1 MKRNVEI
8 HEAFNFDDVLLV
20 PNETNIKPADVSVGT
35 RLTKTI
41 NLGIPL
47 IAAGVDYV
55 TESSMA
61 VAIAQLGGIGVIHDN
76 MPLGK
81 QVEEVRRVKRSEGN
95 MVMNPIKIAQEASV
109 AEAFDLMTTY
119 KVSGL
124 PVIEQS
130 SKKVVGIITSRDI
143 RFFDDYAKPV
153 TELMTK
159 EVITVKGS
167 IEKEVIKRML
177 HQHRIEKLV
186 VVDDQERCIG
196 LITVRDIEKLSRFS
210 DATRDTLGRL
220 RVGAA
225 VGTGKDAFDRTAAM
239 TDAGL
244 DVVFIDAAHGHTR
257 DVIGTVS
264 HIRQQRSSAVQIVAG
279 NVVTADAAR
288 SLVDAGADA
297 IKVGVGAGADAASR
311 VMAGVGMPQF
321 KAVLDVVEQC
331 GMMDIPV
338 VVAGGIE
345 SPSVVAKAI
354 SAGAESVVIDS
365 LFAGTDE
372 APGEIICHGGLV
384 YKVVNP
390 SAKAQ
395 HRPLNLSGVP
405 DPYRFDEDPVDTSVP
420 YRGSVEHTISHLVG
434 GLKSAMAYTG
444 SKDISTMIENA
455 EFVRI
460 NK

>member
-8 HEAFNFDDVLLV
+8 HEAFGFDDVLLV
-20 PNETNIKPADVSVGT
+20 PGETNVKPADVSIRT

-41 NLGIPL
+41 SLNIPL
-47 IAAGVDYV
+47 IAAGTDNV
-55 TESSMA
+55 TESAMA
-61 VAIAQLGGIGVIHDN
+61 VAIAQLGGIGIIHDN

-95 MVMNPIKIAQEASV
+95 MVLNPITIAQEASV

-119 KVSGL
+119 RVSGL
-124 PVIEQS
+124 PVIDQS

-143 RFFDDYAKPV
+143 RFFDDYANPV
-153 TELMTK
+153 TELMTR
-159 EVITVKGS
+159 EVITVKES
-167 IEKEVIKRML
+167 IEKEVAKRML

-186 VVDDQERCIG
+186 VVDDQERCVG
-196 LITVRDIEKLSRFS
+196 LITVRDIEKLSRFP
-210 DATRDTLGRL
+210 DATRDNCGRL
-220 RVGAA
+220 CVGAA

-297 IKVGVGAGADAASR
+297 VMVGVGSGIGSASR
-311 VMAGVGMPQF
+311 SMAGIGMPQL

-338 VVAGGIE
+338 VVVGGIE
-345 SPSVVAKAI
+345 SPADVAKAI
-354 SAGAESVVIDS
+354 AAGAESVVIDR

-372 APGEIICHGGLV
+372 APGEIVCHDGLV

-390 SAKAQ
+390 AAKTQ
-395 HRPLNLSGVP
+395 HRSPNPSGVH

-420 YRGSVEHTISHLVG
+420 YRGSVEHTIRHFVG

-444 SKDISTMIENA
+444 SNDIKAMIENA

-460 NK
+460 K

>member
-1 MKRNVEI
+1 MKRNAEI
-8 HEAFNFDDVLLV
+8 HEALGFDDILLM
-20 PNETNIKPADVSVGT
+20 PRETNVKPADVLIGT

-41 NLGIPL
+41 SLGIPL

-55 TESSMA
+55 TESAMA
-61 VAIAQLGGIGVIHDN
+61 VAIAQLGGIGIIHDN

-81 QVEEVRRVKRSEGN
+81 QVEEVRRVKRSEGD
-95 MVMNPIKIAQEASV
+95 MVMNPITIAQEASV
-109 AEAFDLMTTY
+109 AEALDLMTTY
-119 KVSGL
+119 RVSGL

-130 SKKVVGIITSRDI
+130 SQKVVGIITSRDI
-143 RFFDDYAKPV
+143 RFFEDYAKPV
-153 TELMTK
+153 TELMTR
-159 EVITVKGS
+159 EVVTVEGPV
-167 IEKEVIKRML
+167 EKEMAKRML

-186 VVDDQERCIG
+186 VVDEQGRCVG
-196 LITVRDIEKLSRFS
+196 LVTVRDIEKLSRFP
-210 DATRDTLGRL
+210 DAARDTLGRL

-257 DVIGTVS
+257 DAISTVS

-297 IKVGVGAGADAASR
+297 IRVGVGAGAGSASR
-311 VMAGVGMPQF
+311 ALAGVGMPQL

-331 GMMDIPV
+331 GMMDVPV
-338 VVAGGIE
+338 IVAGGVE
-345 SPSVVAKAI
+345 SPAAVAKAI
-354 SAGAESVVIDS
+354 AAGAESVVIDR

-372 APGEIICHGGLV
+372 APGEIVCQGGIV

-390 SAKAQ
+390 AARAQ
-395 HRPLNLSGVP
+395 HRPPNPSGVP

-420 YRGSVEHTISHLVG
+420 YRGGVAHMVRHLVG

-444 SKDISTMIENA
+444 SKDIPAMIENA
-455 EFVRI
+455 EFVRV

>member
-1 MKRNVEI
+1 RNVEI

-109 AEAFDLMTTY
+109 AEALDLMTTY

-130 SKKVVGIITSRDI
+130 SKKVVGIITSRDL

-220 RVGAA
+220 RVGAT

-244 DVVFIDAAHGHTR
+244 DVVFIDAAHGHAR
-257 DVIGTVS
+257 DVIDTVS

-297 IKVGVGAGADAASR
+297 IKVGAGADAASR

-338 VVAGGIE
+338 VV
-345 SPSVVAKAI
+345 
-354 SAGAESVVIDS
+354 
-365 LFAGTDE
+365 
-372 APGEIICHGGLV
+372 
-384 YKVVNP
+384 
-390 SAKAQ
+390 
-395 HRPLNLSGVP
+395 
-405 DPYRFDEDPVDTSVP
+405 
-420 YRGSVEHTISHLVG
+420 
-434 GLKSAMAYTG
+434 
-444 SKDISTMIENA
+444 
-455 EFVRI
+455 
-460 NK
+460 

>member
-8 HEAFNFDDVLLV
+8 HEAFGFDDVLLV
-20 PNETNIKPADVSVGT
+20 PGETNVKPADVSIRT

-41 NLGIPL
+41 SLNIPL
-47 IAAGVDYV
+47 IAAGTDNV
-55 TESSMA
+55 TESAMA
-61 VAIAQLGGIGVIHDN
+61 VAIAQLGGIGIIHDN

-95 MVMNPIKIAQEASV
+95 MVLNPITIAQEASV

-119 KVSGL
+119 RVSGL
-124 PVIEQS
+124 PVIDQS

-143 RFFDDYAKPV
+143 RFFDDYANPV
-153 TELMTK
+153 TELMTR
-159 EVITVKGS
+159 EVITVKES
-167 IEKEVIKRML
+167 IEKEVAKRML

-186 VVDDQERCIG
+186 VVDDQERCVG
-196 LITVRDIEKLSRFS
+196 LITVRDIEKLSRFP
-210 DATRDTLGRL
+210 DATRDNCGRL
-220 RVGAA
+220 CVGAA

-279 NVVTADAAR
+279 NVVTSDAAR

-297 IKVGVGAGADAASR
+297 VMVGVGSGIGSASR
-311 VMAGVGMPQF
+311 SMAGIGMPQL

-338 VVAGGIE
+338 VVVGDIE
-345 SPSVVAKAI
+345 SPADVAKAI
-354 SAGAESVVIDS
+354 AAGAESVVIDR

-372 APGEIICHGGLV
+372 APGEIVCHDGLV

-390 SAKAQ
+390 AAKTQ
-395 HRPLNLSGVP
+395 HRSPNPSGVH

-420 YRGSVEHTISHLVG
+420 YRGSVEHTIRHFVG

-444 SKDISTMIENA
+444 SNDIKAMIENA

-460 NK
+460 K

>member
-8 HEAFNFDDVLLV
+8 HEAFGFDDVLLV
-20 PNETNIKPADVSVGT
+20 PGETNVKPADVSIRT

-41 NLGIPL
+41 SLNIPL
-47 IAAGVDYV
+47 IAAGTDNV
-55 TESSMA
+55 TESAMA
-61 VAIAQLGGIGVIHDN
+61 VAIAQLGGIGIIHDN

-95 MVMNPIKIAQEASV
+95 MVLNPITIAQEASV

-119 KVSGL
+119 RVSGL
-124 PVIEQS
+124 PVIDQS

-143 RFFDDYAKPV
+143 RFFDDYVNPV
-153 TELMTK
+153 TELMTR
-159 EVITVKGS
+159 EVITVKES
-167 IEKEVIKRML
+167 IEKEVAKRML

-186 VVDDQERCIG
+186 VVDDQERCVG
-196 LITVRDIEKLSRFS
+196 LITVRDIEKLSRFP
-210 DATRDTLGRL
+210 DATRDNCGRL
-220 RVGAA
+220 CVGAA

-297 IKVGVGAGADAASR
+297 VMVGVGSGIGSASR
-311 VMAGVGMPQF
+311 SMAGIGMPQL

-338 VVAGGIE
+338 VVVGDIE
-345 SPSVVAKAI
+345 SPADVAKAI
-354 SAGAESVVIDS
+354 AAGAESVVIDR

-372 APGEIICHGGLV
+372 APGEIVCHDGFV

-390 SAKAQ
+390 AAKTQ
-395 HRPLNLSGVP
+395 HRPPNPSGVH

-420 YRGSVEHTISHLVG
+420 YRGSVEHTIRHFVG

-444 SKDISTMIENA
+444 SNDIKAMIENA

-460 NK
+460 K